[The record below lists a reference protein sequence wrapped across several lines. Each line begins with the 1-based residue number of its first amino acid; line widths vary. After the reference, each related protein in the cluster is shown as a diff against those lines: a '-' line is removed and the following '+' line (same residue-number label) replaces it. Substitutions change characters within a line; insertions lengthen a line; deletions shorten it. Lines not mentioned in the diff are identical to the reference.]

1 MNTISVENSVNI
13 MYSGLGM
20 TTHQQVSQGDEAAR
34 PADVLNEDGIL
45 HGLGAD
51 TEDLNSQHDSSLD
64 EDTNVFTDDDE
75 EEEEEEGSEESDID

>member
-1 MNTISVENSVNI
+1 MDTISVENSVNI

-34 PADVLNEDGIL
+34 PAGALNEDGIL
-45 HGLGAD
+45 HGHGAD
-51 TEDLNSQHDSSLD
+51 TEDLNLQDDSSLD

-75 EEEEEEGSEESDID
+75 EEEEEGSEESDID